1 MPPSTTPTLGPTPTP
16 EEVIEAYAPKVYNL
30 AYRMLSS
37 ASDAED
43 VTQDVLLT
51 VVKKLHT
58 FRGESSIGTWL
69 HRITV
74 NACLAFRRKRATR
87 AQRQIPDPFILDFA
101 ESGHHN
107 GPVRGW
113 SAPPEERL
121 QERETQELIEQ
132 AIGDLPELYRD
143 VYVLADV
150 EGLPNSEI
158 GDMLNLSLPAVK
170 SRLHR
175 GRLLM
180 RNALAPHFEEKA
192 T

>member
-1 MPPSTTPTLGPTPTP
+1 MSPMPPILGPTPTP

-30 AYRMLSS
+30 AYRMLGS

-69 HRITV
+69 HRVTV
-74 NACLAFRRKRATR
+74 NACLAYRRKRANR
-87 AQRQIPDPFILDFA
+87 AQRQVPDPLVHDFA
-101 ESGHHN
+101 ETGHHN
-107 GPVRGW
+107 SPVRGW
-113 SAPPEERL
+113 TAPPEERL
-121 QERETQELIEQ
+121 QERETQELIER

-150 EGLPNSEI
+150 EGLPNAEI
-158 GDMLNLSLPAVK
+158 AEMLGMNVPGVK

-175 GRLLM
+175 ARLMM
-180 RNALAPHFEEKA
+180 RKSLAPHFEESVS
-192 T
+192 